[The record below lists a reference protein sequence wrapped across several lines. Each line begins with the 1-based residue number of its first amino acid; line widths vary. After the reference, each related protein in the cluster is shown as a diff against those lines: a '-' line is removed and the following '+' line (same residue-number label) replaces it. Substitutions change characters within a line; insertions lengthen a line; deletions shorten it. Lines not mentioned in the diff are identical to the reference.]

1 MSIITNQIVR
11 MSSSTSSSDS
21 GSGSEYG
28 SSSESDSHSDPDY
41 DPADSDSG
49 SDTEME
55 DTNSD
60 SGQSSS
66 SGESKGPPHKKPRS
80 HSRSRSPSPMRIVF
94 RIGGG
99 NGAGILSEMCRPGA
113 IPLSIRIPSFSHLPL
128 PSPPPP
134 PPPRGGSSSR
144 SHSRSPPPPPG
155 ANKGGGATAQRKK
168 KPTRKEIHEY
178 TRLLSQQEY
187 EYFTTL
193 NDEDKYDIL
202 QLESLV
208 QDAAKERLNTPMRFK
223 ILKSDMDPATK
234 LLIINKLEQFQ
245 RMHEG
250 SGEYFKLRN
259 WIQAVSRLPLGRV
272 HPLPVSPSDPYENIA
287 AYLSTARASLDA
299 TVYGHTAVKD
309 QMMRIL
315 AQWIS
320 NPGSKGNCIGL
331 HGDPG
336 VGKTLIVKN
345 GLCRALNLPFGF
357 VGLGGAADG
366 SFLEG
371 HGFTY
376 EGSTYG
382 KIAEILMKTQVM
394 NPVFFFDELDK
405 VSQTRRGEEISGI
418 LTHLTDST
426 QNDRFNDRYFAE
438 IDLNL
443 SQSLIVFTYNNE
455 ELINPILKDRM
466 ITIHV
471 PGYSSN
477 EKVIIAR
484 DFLIPSIL
492 KEYSLTPADI
502 VFSDDTITE
511 IIQAVEKEEGVRNLK
526 RGIESIVG
534 WINMHRYVPPDP
546 EGAPDTRLALPIRVT
561 EKHITEYLKK
571 SLTKNN
577 SQQIRDDILKS
588 LYT

>member
-1 MSIITNQIVR
+1 
-11 MSSSTSSSDS
+11 MSSSSSNTSSDS
-21 GSGSEYG
+21 ESEN
-28 SSSESDSHSDPDY
+28 DSLSDPDY
-41 DPADSDSG
+41 EPTDSDSDSG

-55 DTNSD
+55 DSHSERSSRS
-60 SGQSSS
+60 SG
-66 SGESKGPPHKKPRS
+66 SGESKGPPHKKHR
-80 HSRSRSPSPMRIVF
+80 SRSRSPSPMRIVF

-99 NGAGILSEMCRPGA
+99 NGSGILSEMCRPGA
-113 IPLSIRIPSFSHLPL
+113 FPLSIRIPSFGHLPL
-128 PSPPPP
+128 PPPPPP
-134 PPPRGGSSSR
+134 PPPRDGSREHDRSRSGSR

-155 ANKGGGATAQRKK
+155 ATAPSNKGGGATAQRKK

-202 QLESLV
+202 QMESQV

-223 ILKSDMDPATK
+223 ILKSDMDAATK

-272 HPLPVSPSDPYENIA
+272 HPLPVSPSDPYEKIA

-443 SQSLIVFTYNNE
+443 SQSLVVFTYNNE

-471 PGYSSN
+471 PGYNSN

-546 EGAPDTRLALPIRVT
+546 EGAPDIRLTLPIRVT
-561 EKHITEYLKK
+561 DKHITEYLKK
-571 SLTKNN
+571 SLNKNN
-577 SQQIRDDILKS
+577 SQQIREDILKS